1 MPRNLSAWMD
11 LTVHLVVMLALIAV
25 LYFYNEI
32 LAAGAAVLWLCL
44 ASFARER
51 CADRSR
57 RFEIYFKNVL
67 RNLGVMLNYAV
78 EGLPQAILVINEEGR
93 VQWSNGRLQK
103 LVGAPVEQDTDM
115 ADIWPGLIVGPVWGT
130 EGEYVFMHE
139 DHYFQVFHEPIKAL
153 PGQEPLMALY
163 VQDVSGFEHL
173 RNEYMRSRAVLCSIQ
188 IDNYDEVVQRQTE
201 AERTALLLAV
211 NQQLDNWT
219 KAHGGFMRRV
229 AEDRYLVLF
238 EREGLDAAMA
248 EKFEVLDKVRQL
260 TNTNRLPVTLSMG
273 IAVADSQTMGELG
286 TQSQAGLDLALGRG
300 GDQVAVNIG
309 GKTQFFG
316 GRAKAVEK
324 HTRVKAR
331 VVAHA
336 LREIMEGTDE
346 IYIMGH
352 HNEDFDCFGA
362 AMGVAKMARQLEKPV
377 HIVLSDMNDGI
388 DKFADLL
395 DGKDEYANLFVRGE
409 DLAGTASLN
418 PLVIVVDTHI
428 PHLVACPEL
437 LEKTNQVVVIDHHRR
452 SEHFIKSPLL
462 VYIEPAASSTS
473 ELVTELLMY
482 FEDNLMLGRL
492 DATALYSGI
501 VVDTKNF
508 AVQTGVRTFD
518 AAAYLRRSGADPVM
532 VRHLFRSDYETTVA
546 LAQVK
551 ANSNLYPGGLIV
563 GSSPK
568 IYSNGQ
574 VIAAQAAD
582 SFLRVEGVRMS
593 IVVFQ
598 LDENTVGLSAR
609 STGELNVQVIMEFF
623 GGGGHQ
629 NVAGAQVK
637 GDTLENI
644 LARVV
649 DVSQD
654 YIKEYD
660 SNESDTESGRK
671 EAGQKG

>member
-11 LTVHLVVMLALIAV
+11 LTVHLVVMLALIFV
-25 LYFYNEI
+25 LYYYNQYV
-32 LAAGAAVLWLCL
+32 ACGAAVLWLCL

-57 RFEIYFKNVL
+57 RFDIYFKNVL
-67 RNLGVMLNYAV
+67 RNLGLMLNYAV
-78 EGLPQAILVINEEGR
+78 EGLPQAILVVNKSGR
-93 VQWSNGRLQK
+93 VQWTNDRVKELMGSQI
-103 LVGAPVEQDTDM
+103 EQDTDLSDM
-115 ADIWPGLIVGPVWGT
+115 WPGFILEPVWGT

-139 DHYFQVFHEPIKAL
+139 DRYFQVFHKPVKSL
-153 PGQEPLMALY
+153 TDQEPLMVLY

-173 RNEYMRSRAVLCSIQ
+173 RNEYMRSRTVLCFIQ

-229 AEDRYLVLF
+229 AEDRYIVLL
-238 EREGLDAAMA
+238 EREGLDMAMG
-248 EKFEVLDKVRQL
+248 EKFDVLDKVRQL

-273 IAVADSQTMGELG
+273 ISVADSQSMGELG
-286 TQSQAGLDLALGRG
+286 SQSQAGLDLALGRG

-336 LREIMEGTDE
+336 LREIMESNDE

-362 AMGVAKMARQLEKPV
+362 AMGVAKMARQLEKNV

-395 DGKDEYANLFVRGE
+395 HGKEEYENLFVRAE
-409 DLAGTASLN
+409 DLTSAMPLS

-437 LEKTNQVVVIDHHRR
+437 LQRTNQVVVIDHHRR
-452 SEHFIKSPLL
+452 SEHFIKNPLL
-462 VYIEPAASSTS
+462 VYIEPASSSTS

-482 FEDNLMLGRL
+482 FEDNLMLSRI

-532 VRHLFRSDYETTVA
+532 VRHLFRSDYETTMA
-546 LAQVK
+546 LAKAK
-551 ANSNLYPGGLIV
+551 ANSKLYPGGLIV
-563 GSSPK
+563 SSCPEVRP
-568 IYSNGQ
+568 NGQ

-582 SFLRVEGVRMS
+582 SFLRVEDVRMS

-598 LDENTVGLSAR
+598 LDEETVGLSAR

-637 GDTLENI
+637 GESLEEI

-649 DVSQD
+649 EVSQD

-660 SNESDTESGRK
+660 TNESNTEPGRK

>member
-11 LTVHLVVMLALIAV
+11 LTVHLVVMLALISV
-25 LYFYNEI
+25 LYFYNEYI
-32 LAAGAAVLWLCL
+32 AAGAAVLWLCL

-51 CADRSR
+51 CVDRSR

-67 RNLGVMLNYAV
+67 RNLGLMLNYAV
-78 EGLPQAILVINEEGR
+78 EGLPQAILIVNEEGR
-93 VQWSNGRLQK
+93 VQWTNSRVK
-103 LVGAPVEQDTDM
+103 ELVGSAVEQDTDM
-115 ADIWPGLIVGPVWGT
+115 SDVWPGLIVKPVWGT

-139 DHYFQVFHEPIKAL
+139 DRYFQVFHEPIKSPLA
-153 PGQEPLMALY
+153 GQQPLMALY

-173 RNEYMRSRAVLCSIQ
+173 RNEYMRSRTVLCFIQ

-229 AEDRYLVLF
+229 AEDRYIVLL
-238 EREGLDAAMA
+238 EREGLDMAMG

-273 IAVADSQTMGELG
+273 IAVADSQTMGDLG
-286 TQSQAGLDLALGRG
+286 SQAQAGLDLALGRG

-336 LREIMEGTDE
+336 LREIMEGAEE
-346 IYIMGH
+346 IYVMGH

-362 AMGVAKMARQLEKPV
+362 AMGIAKMARQLGKNV

-395 DGKDEYANLFVRGE
+395 HGKEEYENLFVRAE
-409 DLAGTASLN
+409 DLSGTVSIN

-437 LEKTNQVVVIDHHRR
+437 LDATNQVVVIDHHRR

-462 VYIEPAASSTS
+462 VYIEPASSSTS

-482 FEDNLMLGRL
+482 FEDNMMLSRL

-532 VRHLFRSDYETTVA
+532 VRHLFRTDYETTVA
-546 LAQVK
+546 LAEVK
-551 ANSNLYPGGLIV
+551 ARSKLYPGGFIV
-563 GSSPK
+563 SSNPKLCQNGS
-568 IYSNGQ
+568 

-593 IVVFQ
+593 IVAFQ

-637 GDTLENI
+637 GEKLEEI
-644 LARVV
+644 LERVV

-660 SNESDTESGRK
+660 SNESNTESGRK
-671 EAGQKG
+671 EAG